1 VAKRT
6 GRKQSRTATRHQV
19 GKPRAGLPDPASVL
33 CEKTLISPTGRAYRI
48 LRTSERD
55 AYDPP
60 SKGKPKRR

>member
-1 VAKRT
+1 MAKHT
-6 GRKQSRTATRHQV
+6 GRKQRRMAKRHQV
-19 GKPRAGLPDPASVL
+19 DEPRAGLPDPASVL

-60 SKGKPKRR
+60 PKGKPKRR